1 MFISMRNQ
9 PHQNMPRLQTHFWRQ
24 NSEILTL
31 QPEAWF
37 SQIYLFLVHS
47 TTHTHHSISMPVL
60 ESEKHTHKHSPHP
73 LARVHFSFTCCN
85 QQLCVSTRKAE
96 NSSGIAHTHI
106 LLSLTRI
113 PLCNIIPVFWAQYYN
128 LHSNILFRRFF
139 EAFH

>member
-9 PHQNMPRLQTHFWRQ
+9 PHQNMPRLQTHFWRL
-24 NSEILTL
+24 NPEILTL
-31 QPEAWF
+31 QPETWF
-37 SQIYLFLVHS
+37 SQIIYFWFIQQ
-47 TTHTHHSISMPVL
+47 HTHHSISMPVL
-60 ESEKHTHKHSPHP
+60 ESGKRTHKHSLHP

-128 LHSNILFRRFF
+128 LHANILFRRFF
-139 EAFH
+139 